1 VEFLLATDDQAL
13 EAALARC
20 RLAVV
25 FFSGRQCAV
34 CVNFERM
41 LRSICRG
48 YREVCCI
55 KAYSESVLSHVKQL
69 GIFGVPSLVGYVDGR
84 PVARSV
90 GLPYAPA
97 VNMLMASLLR
107 AAHG

>member
-34 CVNFERM
+34 CV
-41 LRSICRG
+41 
-48 YREVCCI
+48 
-55 KAYSESVLSHVKQL
+55 
-69 GIFGVPSLVGYVDGR
+69 
-84 PVARSV
+84 
-90 GLPYAPA
+90 
-97 VNMLMASLLR
+97 
-107 AAHG
+107 